1 MYNKSEIMKEAWRLF
16 RGNKSLAAKYRRGC
30 SWCLKSAWRKA
41 KIDAKAETLINDAVV
56 PSENGIMYIRYGV
69 VDDCTMGWNVFGK
82 TFYNKREI
90 RRLGFLWS
98 PETKCWYTTDK
109 KTAKSFVKHFSA

>member
-1 MYNKSEIMKEAWRLF
+1 MYNKSKIMKEAWRLF
-16 RGNKSLAAKYRRGC
+16 KENKTLVEKYRRSF
-30 SWCLKSAWRKA
+30 SWCLKSAWHKA
-41 KIDAKAETLINDAVV
+41 KINAKAESVINDAVV
-56 PSENGIMYIRYGV
+56 PSKNGTMYIKYGV

-109 KTAKSFVKHFSA
+109 ETAKSFVRYFAA